1 MKHTPTK
8 KKENWT
14 VKELRSFIDN
24 NQLSI
29 KKYGKGVTKAKLV
42 ESIHKVI
49 KEQSQTIENK
59 IIKTNYKS
67 KKNVKSETT
76 KNKTKKK

>member
-42 ESIHKVI
+42 ASIQKVM

-59 IIKTNYKS
+59 TIKKNDKS
-67 KKNVKSETT
+67 KKNVK
-76 KNKTKKK
+76 